1 LLISWTSTANSS
13 IFEDLRAYKKTVKN
27 LSCVL
32 NSWLMLQD
40 LALAL
45 RLQALDRKIMS
56 LENEIAT
63 LPKHIAEIEKKLESH
78 TRRLEVDRAALAAN
92 QRERK
97 KLEGDI
103 ETHEQKISKLRDQT
117 LQAKTNEQYRAFQN
131 EIGYVEGEI
140 RKAEDRIL
148 DLMEQSEPLEKN
160 FKAAE
165 VELKTQQQHV
175 EAEKKRA
182 RERTAID
189 KQELERTNA
198 ERQTVVTEMAPAFYR
213 DYERIRKKTRN
224 HAIADATEG
233 RCDACQIALRPQFFQ
248 DLRRGDKIMFCESC
262 GRLLTYNP
270 VVDVAG
276 DIAASQQI
284 A

>member
-1 LLISWTSTANSS
+1 
-13 IFEDLRAYKKTVKN
+13 
-27 LSCVL
+27 
-32 NSWLMLQD
+32 MLQD

-45 RLQALDRKIMS
+45 RLQALDRKIVS

-78 TRRLEVDRAALAAN
+78 SRRLEADRAALTAN

-103 ETHEQKISKLRDQT
+103 QAHEQKISKLREQS

-131 EIGYVEGEI
+131 EIAYAQGEV

-160 FKAAE
+160 VKAAE
-165 VELKTQQQHV
+165 LDLRSEQQQV
-175 EAEKKRA
+175 EGEKKAA
-182 RERTAID
+182 RERTAVD
-189 KQELERTNA
+189 KQELQSTRVEREAIVA
-198 ERQTVVTEMAPAFYR
+198 EMDASFYKQ
-213 DYERIRKKTRN
+213 YERIRQKTRN
-224 HAIADATEG
+224 HPIADATEG

-248 DLRRGDKIMFCESC
+248 DLRRGDKVMFCESC
-262 GRLLTYNP
+262 GRILTYNP
-270 VVDVAG
+270 VIDVAA
-276 DIAASQQI
+276 DVAASQQT